1 MILYYC
7 CKVNQDFNGTVML
20 LSSDFLLLFLT
31 VIYMFSE
38 LVMKRDTDFTN
49 YKVITVS
56 LME

>member
-1 MILYYC
+1 MGQLCYYQ
-7 CKVNQDFNGTVML
+7 VI
-20 LSSDFLLLFLT
+20 FLLLFLT

>member
-7 CKVNQDFNGTVML
+7 CKVNQGFNGTVML
-20 LSSDFLLLFLT
+20 LSRNVSLFFLT

-38 LVMKRDTDFTN
+38 LIIQCDTDFTN

-56 LME
+56 LMG